1 MKLAVLLYGQP
12 RFWDLSHESIIQET
26 TFADS
31 TTDYYFHFWDQVS
44 YGHNDWE
51 SGGKLTQEDKDKIV
65 SIYKPKKHLFTDY
78 SPLEKVE
85 EEVFKVLEK
94 LKGGLNYFYKE
105 SGKMEPLNLSKSIF
119 EVCEP
124 AHLRYYLGQFVSLEQ
139 GANLIEGDYD
149 YIFRIRTDLL
159 FATPDLYEDKRFYKS
174 DRQLFYHRLEKKE
187 KGVFCKYGDLQ
198 IWEGAKDASDNHTDH
213 QPINRTTYEQFSFLN
228 NELYAKQRN
237 KSDCDIYNSKTQYL
251 HMKDWYIVGSGE
263 EMLWSM
269 KKYIDTILVM
279 IDKSKSFLKTNGIDI
294 NWAAGEIVCGEVL
307 GLNGIN
313 AGELGYEYINKM
325 TIPQRLMKIANKH
338 TKQCILDRHHV
349 RVLAD
354 SDIPLKEQ
362 YKKILNTG

>member
-12 RFWDLSHESIIQET
+12 RFWDLSYESIIQET
-26 TFADS
+26 TFENS
-31 TTDYYFHFWDQVS
+31 TTDYYFHFWNKIA
-44 YGHNDWE
+44 YHNHDHE
-51 SGGKLTQEDKDKIV
+51 YELTNKDKKNI
-65 SIYKPKKHLFTDY
+65 ITAYKPKNYSFTDY
-78 SPLEKVE
+78 TLLEQTC
-85 EEVFKVLEK
+85 EEVFEIVQKK
-94 LKGGLNYFYKE
+94 KKE
-105 SGKMEPLNLSKSIF
+105 LSEDQGLSKSIF
-119 EVCEP
+119 ETCKPE
-124 AHLRYYLGQFVSLEQ
+124 HLIYYLGQFVSLEQ
-139 GANLIEGDYD
+139 GARLIEEEYD

-174 DRQLFYHRLEKKE
+174 DKQLFYHRLEKKE

-198 IWEGAKDASDNHTDH
+198 IWEGAKDVSDNHTDH
-213 QPINRTTYEQFSFLN
+213 QPINRVTYEQFSFLN
-228 NELYAKQRN
+228 NNLYAKKRN
-237 KSDCDIYNSKTQYL
+237 KSDCNIYNSKTQYL

-313 AGELGYEYINKM
+313 AGELGYEYIDKM
-325 TIPQRLMKIANKH
+325 TIPSRIMKIANKH
-338 TKQCILDRHHV
+338 TKQCILDRPHI

-362 YKKILNTG
+362 YKKIVK

>member
-12 RFWDLSHESIIQET
+12 RFWDLSYESIIQET
-26 TFADS
+26 TFEGC
-31 TTDYYFHFWDQVS
+31 TTDYYFHFWDKIA
-44 YGHNDWE
+44 YGHND
-51 SGGKLTQEDKDKIV
+51 QEVVVSKAEKEKI
-65 SIYKPKKHLFTDY
+65 IDAYKPKKYEFTDY
-78 SPLEKVE
+78 TPLLDNC
-85 EEVFKVLEK
+85 EEVFKVVEK

-105 SGKMEPLNLSKSIF
+105 NGKMEPLNLGKSIF
-119 EVCEP
+119 EICEP
-124 AHLRYYLGQFVSLEQ
+124 VHLSYYLGQFTSLERV
-139 GANLIEGDYD
+139 ANLVEEDYD

-174 DRQLFYHRLEKKE
+174 DKQLFYHRLEKKE

-198 IWEGAKDASDNHTDH
+198 IWEGAKDVSDNHTDH
-213 QPINRTTYEQFSFLN
+213 QPINRVTYEQFSFLN
-228 NELYAKQRN
+228 NNLYAKKRN
-237 KSDCDIYNSKTQYL
+237 KSDCNIYNSKTQYL

-313 AGELGYEYINKM
+313 AGELGYEYIDKM
-325 TIPQRLMKIANKH
+325 TIPSRIMKIANKH
-338 TKQCILDRHHV
+338 TKQCILDRPHI

-362 YKKILNTG
+362 YKKIIK